1 MKTCLLN
8 DLGTTVSLKYIK
20 KKFRGFWIVGF
31 PAKHIVEMHLSLND
45 ALQSIRD
52 QAIQCKH

>member
-52 QAIQCKH
+52 QNGEL